1 MSIKIIIERRFKE
14 KVLPET
20 LRTIDEIRMQALR
33 SRGYIGGET
42 IVNMRDNREVS
53 VISAWSSLEDWTSWY
68 DKKEWEELERR
79 LLPNLVEPAKIRAFM
94 PGADFEKL

>member
-53 VISAWSSLEDWTSWY
+53 VISAWSSLQDWTSWY
-68 DKKEWEELERR
+68 DQKEWEELERR
-79 LLPNLVEPAKIRAFM
+79 LLPDLVEPAKIRAFM
-94 PGADFEKL
+94 PGADFEKI

>member
-14 KVLPET
+14 KVQPET

-42 IVNMRDNREVS
+42 LVSMEDNREVS
-53 VISAWSSLEDWTSWY
+53 VISAWSSLEDWKSWY
-68 DKKEWEELERR
+68 DTKEWEGLEKS
-79 LLPNLVEPAKIRAFM
+79 LLPDLAEPAKVHAFM

>member
-1 MSIKIIIERRFKE
+1 MSIKIIIERRFKGN
-14 KVLPET
+14 VLSET

-42 IVNMRDNREVS
+42 IVNMEEDREVA

-68 DKKEWEELERR
+68 DKKEWEELEKR

-94 PGADFEKL
+94 PGADFQKL

>member
-1 MSIKIIIERRFKE
+1 MSIKIVIERRFKE
-14 KVLPET
+14 KVRPET

-42 IVNMRDNREVS
+42 MVNLKDNKEVS

-68 DKKEWEELERR
+68 EKREWEALEKE
-79 LLPNLVEPAKIRAFM
+79 LLPYLVEPANIRAFM